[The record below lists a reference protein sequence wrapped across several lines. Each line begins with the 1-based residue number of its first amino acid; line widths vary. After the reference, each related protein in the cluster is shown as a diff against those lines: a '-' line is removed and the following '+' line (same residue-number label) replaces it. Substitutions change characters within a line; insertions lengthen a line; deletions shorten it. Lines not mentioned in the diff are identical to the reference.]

1 MAEQACYLDT
11 SALLPLYRL
20 ELLSEK
26 VEALLER
33 MRPVISPL
41 VEVEVASA
49 VARWLRTG
57 ELTVDQAHAVDRAF
71 AEDLQ
76 LGALQRCAIEERHYW
91 QARTWLMERRT
102 ALRTL
107 DSLHLAC
114 AADQGLTLVT
124 ADRLF
129 AEAASTL
136 GVDAAFVA

>member
-1 MAEQACYLDT
+1 MAEHACYLDT
-11 SALLPLYRL
+11 SALLPLYRT
-20 ELLSEK
+20 EVLSEK
-26 VEALLER
+26 VETLLES
-33 MRPVISPL
+33 MQPVISSL

-57 ELTVDQAHAVDRAF
+57 ELTADQAHAVDRAF

-124 ADRLF
+124 ADPLF
-129 AEAASTL
+129 AEAGSTL
-136 GVDAAFVA
+136 GVDVKFVA